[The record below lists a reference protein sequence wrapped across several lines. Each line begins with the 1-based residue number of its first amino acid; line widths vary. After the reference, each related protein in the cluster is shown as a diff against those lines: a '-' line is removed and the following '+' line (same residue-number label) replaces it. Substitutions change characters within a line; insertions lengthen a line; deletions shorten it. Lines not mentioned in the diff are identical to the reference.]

1 MKHWLLLFLAIL
13 SEVIATSALRASE
26 GFTRLWPSVLV
37 VSGYGAAFYLLSLTL
52 QALPLGVAY
61 AVWSGVGL
69 ALITVVGWVV
79 YGQKLDTAAII
90 GMVLIL
96 AGVIVINAFSR
107 TTTV

>member
-69 ALITVVGWVV
+69 ALITVVGWVI